1 MIIRRRRIDRAR
13 TLLASCLMALF
24 LAPLAGQPARAA
36 CSDATFEGVG
46 YTACVFH
53 PETDD
58 LRIYHRAPD
67 GAVYGQFSALRN
79 DLAAQGLEMVA
90 AMNGA
95 MYHEDRRAVG
105 YYVEDGERKG
115 ALVTSASPGNFGL
128 LPNGVFCLSSE
139 GAAVVETRAFAAAP
153 LPCTY
158 AVQSGPLLVED
169 GALHPRFLPNSTSRF
184 IRNGVG
190 VRPDGSVVWAITAD
204 RINFHGFARLM
215 RDALGTPDALYIDG
229 KVSRLWAPEL
239 GRADIGFSMGPIM
252 AVVAPR

>member
-1 MIIRRRRIDRAR
+1 
-13 TLLASCLMALF
+13 
-24 LAPLAGQPARAA
+24 
-36 CSDATFEGVG
+36 
-46 YTACVFH
+46 
-53 PETDD
+53 
-58 LRIYHRAPD
+58 
-67 GAVYGQFSALRN
+67 
-79 DLAAQGLEMVA
+79 MVA

-115 ALVTSASPGNFGL
+115 ALITSASPGTACC
-128 LPNGVFCLSSE
+128 PMASSACRLT
-139 GAAVVETRAFAAAP
+139 GRRWETRAFAAAP

-190 VRPDGSVVWAITAD
+190 VRPDGSIVWAITAD

-215 RDALGTPDALYIDG
+215 RDALGTPDALYNDG